1 MSFDIFL
8 LCVRNGEAATFSRST
23 LVEVFG
29 ASIVSRE
36 PDGFFKLYFADGGG
50 ADVYSGHDD
59 DVVQHIGFNRPGGD
73 MFFDALYRLAE
84 VTKSV
89 VFWPSKPPAVAVTD
103 ETTLAH
109 LPDGLSA
116 DGIGPAQVVHSGR
129 ELYEYIFRKRERR
142 QP

>member
-73 MFFDALYRLAE
+73 MFFEALYKLADR
-84 VTKSV
+84 TKSV
-89 VFWPSKPPAVAVTD
+89 VFWPDTRPSSAITD
-103 ETTLAH
+103 QATWDH
-109 LPDGLSA
+109 LPENFKEASL
-116 DGIGPAQVVHSGR
+116 GPAQLVHSGR
-129 ELYEYIFRKRERR
+129 ELEAYIFRKRERS

>member
-8 LCVRNGEAATFSRST
+8 LCVRNGEAATFGRST
-23 LVEVFG
+23 LYEVFG

-50 ADVYSGHDD
+50 ADVYSGDDD

-103 ETTLAH
+103 EATLAH
-109 LPDGLSA
+109 LPDGFSG
-116 DGIGPAQVVHSGR
+116 DGIGPAWVVHSGR
-129 ELYEYIFRKRERR
+129 ELRDYIFRKRR
-142 QP
+142 